1 MKVKVKSLRH
11 HPKNAE
17 IYSLDDLDDLA
28 SSIED
33 VGLLTPLVID
43 QHNQVISG
51 NRRLACIRQL
61 GWTDVEVSQTF
72 INDEYAELFIVHHN
86 KQRIKTYRELLNEY
100 HALNRIHRRSQG
112 KRTDLQT
119 DGVRVNRR
127 KEMAEAIGLKETT
140 LVRLLVVEKE
150 YPELVDTLDK
160 GNITLYAAWN
170 YCRRQKRFETSGK
183 VSRQKHQTKMHS
195 DENHHD
201 DANFLS
207 EDDWILLEKFIEE
220 NSAKSKL
227 DRNHLQNLL
236 RKVRRQNVFQDAAD

>member
-51 NRRLACIRQL
+51 NRRLACVQQL
-61 GWTDVEVSQTF
+61 GWTDVEVSKTD
-72 INDEYAELFIVHHN
+72 INDDDAELFIVHHN

-100 HALNRIHRRSQG
+100 HTLNRIHRRSQG

-119 DGVRVNRR
+119 GSVKVNRR

-140 LVRLLVVEKE
+140 LVRLL
-150 YPELVDTLDK
+150 
-160 GNITLYAAWN
+160 
-170 YCRRQKRFETSGK
+170 
-183 VSRQKHQTKMHS
+183 
-195 DENHHD
+195 
-201 DANFLS
+201 
-207 EDDWILLEKFIEE
+207 
-220 NSAKSKL
+220 
-227 DRNHLQNLL
+227 
-236 RKVRRQNVFQDAAD
+236 